1 MPGMN
6 SRNKTKVIRDVSCTS
21 SLDCDSELRGAEPN
35 PLDFGCVMEKIR
47 RKTFFFK
54 VLPSLV
60 ILVLFFSEFIV
71 MSERL
76 IFLLWKK
83 KTKERAENRILEI
96 NKQTNFNSKN
106 RSLQYS
112 AEGIIRSDYWT
123 YNTQCYTAMKI
134 QRAISL
140 IWLISFDSDSCLH
153 REAAQRIKHKPLFER
168 QLMAH

>member
-47 RKTFFFK
+47 RKTFFSK

-71 MSERL
+71 MSERQ

-96 NKQTNFNSKN
+96 NKENSTAKIDLFCIPQ
-106 RSLQYS
+106 RELLKVITEHTTHS
-112 AEGIIRSDYWT
+112 A
-123 YNTQCYTAMKI
+123 TQ
-134 QRAISL
+134 
-140 IWLISFDSDSCLH
+140 
-153 REAAQRIKHKPLFER
+153 P
-168 QLMAH
+168 

>member
-47 RKTFFFK
+47 RKTFFSK

-71 MSERL
+71 MSERQ

-83 KTKERAENRILEI
+83 RTKERAENRILEI
-96 NKQTNFNSKN
+96 NKENSTAKIDLFCVPQ
-106 RSLQYS
+106 RELLKVITEHTTHS
-112 AEGIIRSDYWT
+112 A
-123 YNTQCYTAMKI
+123 TQ
-134 QRAISL
+134 
-140 IWLISFDSDSCLH
+140 
-153 REAAQRIKHKPLFER
+153 P
-168 QLMAH
+168 

>member
-21 SLDCDSELRGAEPN
+21 SLNCDSELRGAEPN

-83 KTKERAENRILEI
+83 KDEGTSWEQDFG

-123 YNTQCYTAMKI
+123 YNTQRYTAMKI

>member
-21 SLDCDSELRGAEPN
+21 SLNCDSELRGAEPN

-83 KTKERAENRILEI
+83 KDEGTSWEQDFG

-123 YNTQCYTAMKI
+123 YNTQRYTAMKI

-140 IWLISFDSDSCLH
+140 IWLISFDSDCCLH

>member
-21 SLDCDSELRGAEPN
+21 SFDCDSELRGAEPN

-83 KTKERAENRILEI
+83 KDEGTSWEQDFG

-123 YNTQCYTAMKI
+123 YNTQRYTAMKI

>member
-47 RKTFFFK
+47 RKTFFFSK

-60 ILVLFFSEFIV
+60 ILVLFFSE
-71 MSERL
+71 SERQ

-96 NKQTNFNSKN
+96 NKENSTAKIDLFCIPQ
-106 RSLQYS
+106 RELLKVITEHTTHS
-112 AEGIIRSDYWT
+112 A
-123 YNTQCYTAMKI
+123 TQ
-134 QRAISL
+134 
-140 IWLISFDSDSCLH
+140 
-153 REAAQRIKHKPLFER
+153 P
-168 QLMAH
+168 

>member
-47 RKTFFFK
+47 RKTFFFQSPP
-54 VLPSLV
+54 LTCYSRLV
-60 ILVLFFSEFIV
+60 FLWVYCDVRKADFSFVE
-71 MSERL
+71 
-76 IFLLWKK
+76 KK
-83 KTKERAENRILEI
+83 DEGTSWEQDFG

-123 YNTQCYTAMKI
+123 YNTQRYTAMKI

>member
-47 RKTFFFK
+47 RKTFFFSK

-71 MSERL
+71 MSEKQ

-83 KTKERAENRILEI
+83 RTKERAENRILEI
-96 NKQTNFNSKN
+96 NKENSTAKIDLFCIPQ
-106 RSLQYS
+106 RELLKVITEHTTHS
-112 AEGIIRSDYWT
+112 A
-123 YNTQCYTAMKI
+123 TQ
-134 QRAISL
+134 
-140 IWLISFDSDSCLH
+140 
-153 REAAQRIKHKPLFER
+153 P
-168 QLMAH
+168 

>member
-47 RKTFFFK
+47 RKTFFLKSSPHLLF
-54 VLPSLV
+54 LSCFSL
-60 ILVLFFSEFIV
+60 S
-71 MSERL
+71 
-76 IFLLWKK
+76 LLWCQKGWFFFCGKK
-83 KTKERAENRILEI
+83 KDEGTSWAQDFG

-112 AEGIIRSDYWT
+112 AEGIIKSDYWT
-123 YNTQCYTAMKI
+123 YNTQRYTAMKI

-140 IWLISFDSDSCLH
+140 IWLMTVWFGFMFTRRSST
-153 REAAQRIKHKPLFER
+153 EN
-168 QLMAH
+168 

>member
-47 RKTFFFK
+47 RKTFFFSK

-71 MSERL
+71 MSERQ
-76 IFLLWKK
+76 IFLLWKKK

-96 NKQTNFNSKN
+96 NKENS
-106 RSLQYS
+106 
-112 AEGIIRSDYWT
+112 
-123 YNTQCYTAMKI
+123 TAKI
-134 QRAISL
+134 DLFCIPQRELLKVNIQHTA
-140 IWLISFDSDSCLH
+140 LH
-153 REAAQRIKHKPLFER
+153 SHEDTASN
-168 QLMAH
+168 

>member
-47 RKTFFFK
+47 RKTFFFSK

-71 MSERL
+71 MSEKQ

-96 NKQTNFNSKN
+96 NKENSTAKIDLFCIPQ
-106 RSLQYS
+106 RELLKVITEHTTHS
-112 AEGIIRSDYWT
+112 A
-123 YNTQCYTAMKI
+123 TQ
-134 QRAISL
+134 
-140 IWLISFDSDSCLH
+140 
-153 REAAQRIKHKPLFER
+153 P
-168 QLMAH
+168 

>member
-96 NKQTNFNSKN
+96 NKQTSTAKIDLFSIPQ
-106 RSLQYS
+106 RELLEVITEHTTHS
-112 AEGIIRSDYWT
+112 A
-123 YNTQCYTAMKI
+123 TQ
-134 QRAISL
+134 
-140 IWLISFDSDSCLH
+140 
-153 REAAQRIKHKPLFER
+153 P
-168 QLMAH
+168 

>member
-47 RKTFFFK
+47 RKTFFFSK

-71 MSERL
+71 MSERQ

-96 NKQTNFNSKN
+96 NKENSTAKIDLFCIPQ
-106 RSLQYS
+106 RKLLKVITEHTTHS
-112 AEGIIRSDYWT
+112 A
-123 YNTQCYTAMKI
+123 TQ
-134 QRAISL
+134 
-140 IWLISFDSDSCLH
+140 
-153 REAAQRIKHKPLFER
+153 P
-168 QLMAH
+168 

>member
-47 RKTFFFK
+47 RKTFFFFSK

-96 NKQTNFNSKN
+96 NKENLTTKIDLFCIPQRELLKVITEHTTH
-106 RSLQYS
+106 S
-112 AEGIIRSDYWT
+112 A
-123 YNTQCYTAMKI
+123 TQ
-134 QRAISL
+134 
-140 IWLISFDSDSCLH
+140 
-153 REAAQRIKHKPLFER
+153 P
-168 QLMAH
+168 

>member
-83 KTKERAENRILEI
+83 KDEGTSWEQDFG

-123 YNTQCYTAMKI
+123 YNTQRYTAMKI

>member
-47 RKTFFFK
+47 RKTFFFSK

-96 NKQTNFNSKN
+96 NKENLTTKIDLFCIPQRELLKVITEHTTH
-106 RSLQYS
+106 S
-112 AEGIIRSDYWT
+112 A
-123 YNTQCYTAMKI
+123 TQ
-134 QRAISL
+134 
-140 IWLISFDSDSCLH
+140 
-153 REAAQRIKHKPLFER
+153 P
-168 QLMAH
+168 

>member
-47 RKTFFFK
+47 RKTFFFSK

-60 ILVLFFSEFIV
+60 ILILFFSEFIV
-71 MSERL
+71 MSERQ

-96 NKQTNFNSKN
+96 NKENSTAKIDLFCIPQ
-106 RSLQYS
+106 RELLKVITEHTTHS
-112 AEGIIRSDYWT
+112 A
-123 YNTQCYTAMKI
+123 TQ
-134 QRAISL
+134 
-140 IWLISFDSDSCLH
+140 
-153 REAAQRIKHKPLFER
+153 P
-168 QLMAH
+168 

>member
-47 RKTFFFK
+47 RKTFFSK

-71 MSERL
+71 MSEKQ

-96 NKQTNFNSKN
+96 NKENSTAKIDLFCIPQ
-106 RSLQYS
+106 RELLKVITEHTTHS
-112 AEGIIRSDYWT
+112 A
-123 YNTQCYTAMKI
+123 TQ
-134 QRAISL
+134 
-140 IWLISFDSDSCLH
+140 
-153 REAAQRIKHKPLFER
+153 P
-168 QLMAH
+168 

>member
-47 RKTFFFK
+47 RKTFFFSK

-71 MSERL
+71 MSERQ

-83 KTKERAENRILEI
+83 KD
-96 NKQTNFNSKN
+96 
-106 RSLQYS
+106 
-112 AEGIIRSDYWT
+112 EGTS
-123 YNTQCYTAMKI
+123 
-134 QRAISL
+134 
-140 IWLISFDSDSCLH
+140 
-153 REAAQRIKHKPLFER
+153 
-168 QLMAH
+168 

>member
-47 RKTFFFK
+47 RKTFFFFSK

-96 NKQTNFNSKN
+96 NKENSTTKIDLFCIPQ
-106 RSLQYS
+106 RELLKVITEHTTHS
-112 AEGIIRSDYWT
+112 A
-123 YNTQCYTAMKI
+123 TQ
-134 QRAISL
+134 
-140 IWLISFDSDSCLH
+140 
-153 REAAQRIKHKPLFER
+153 P
-168 QLMAH
+168 

>member
-47 RKTFFFK
+47 RKTFFFSK

-71 MSERL
+71 MSERQ

-96 NKQTNFNSKN
+96 NKENSTAKIDLFCIPQ
-106 RSLQYS
+106 RELLKVITEHTTHS
-112 AEGIIRSDYWT
+112 A
-123 YNTQCYTAMKI
+123 TQ
-134 QRAISL
+134 
-140 IWLISFDSDSCLH
+140 
-153 REAAQRIKHKPLFER
+153 P
-168 QLMAH
+168 

>member
-47 RKTFFFK
+47 RKTFFSK

-71 MSERL
+71 MSEKQ

-83 KTKERAENRILEI
+83 RTKERAENRILEI
-96 NKQTNFNSKN
+96 NKENSTAKIDLFCIPQ
-106 RSLQYS
+106 RELLKVITEHTTHS
-112 AEGIIRSDYWT
+112 A
-123 YNTQCYTAMKI
+123 TQ
-134 QRAISL
+134 
-140 IWLISFDSDSCLH
+140 
-153 REAAQRIKHKPLFER
+153 P
-168 QLMAH
+168 